1 MTIYIY
7 IYIYAIEKYF
17 SQLLLVFLF
26 FYDAYY
32 IFGDCDDNF
41 EDYNNQKRLEL
52 TVLLQF
58 L

>member
-1 MTIYIY
+1 MTIY